1 MSRKFITFFI
11 VVSSILHLV
20 VCLPAPQSSSSE
32 ETKDTKG
39 IESDKEVKKGKK
51 KENTKNKNKE
61 DDDIGEAVLDIFGGV
76 LNLVSGAL
84 DAAEEIAGN
93 EEVQE
98 SVSNIV
104 DVGLKSGTAAA
115 ITGAQVAEAAPSHF
129 EEKGNFAAGLTKTVE
144 ETGGLLTGS
153 IDELEQGAKLFSV
166 FAQAYTDITLKR
178 IENFS
183 KTFNKR
189 FKCNTECRKLEDGT
203 DEKVQCEKEFC
214 EGFVKPKTKEQL
226 EEEEVKKLAEQYDYD
241 YSDEDYEDDEEDNEE
256 DS

>member
-1 MSRKFITFFI
+1 MSRQLSSFTFLVLYLCI
-11 VVSSILHLV
+11 IHLASCIPV
-20 VCLPAPQSSSSE
+20 PQSSSSGE
-32 ETKDTKG
+32 VKDTRD
-39 IESDKEVKKGKK
+39 IVDIKKDKK
-51 KENTKNKNKE
+51 KDNKSTEEE
-61 DDDIGEAVLDIFGGV
+61 DDLGEAAADIFGGV
-76 LNLVSGAL
+76 LDLLNGAL

-104 DVGLKSGTAAA
+104 DVGLRQGPQAAA
-115 ITGAQVAEAAPSHF
+115 QAQAVAQAAPQHF

-183 KTFNKR
+183 KIFNKR
-189 FKCNTECRKLEDGT
+189 FKCNTECRKMENGT
-203 DEKVQCEKEFC
+203 AEKLQCEKDFC
-214 EGFVKPKTKEQL
+214 QGFVKPKTKEQQ
-226 EEEEVKKLAEQYDYD
+226 EEEELKKLAEQYDYD
-241 YSDEDYEDDEEDNEE
+241 YSYEDDEEEE

>member
-1 MSRKFITFFI
+1 MSRKLLSFFTFL
-11 VVSSILHLV
+11 VVSFSVLQLAI
-20 VCLPAPQSSSSE
+20 CTPIPQKTSSDE
-32 ETKDTKG
+32 VQDTRDIVNK
-39 IESDKEVKKGKK
+39 KEKK
-51 KENTKNKNKE
+51 KEANKNNVE
-61 DDDIGEAVLDIFGGV
+61 EENSDVGEAVIDILGGV
-76 LNLVSGAL
+76 LKLVNGAL

-104 DVGLKSGTAAA
+104 DVGLKSGTQAALA
-115 ITGAQVAEAAPSHF
+115 GAQVAEAAPSHF

-189 FKCNTECRKLEDGT
+189 FKCNTDCRKLKDGT
-203 DEKVQCEKEFC
+203 PEKVQCEKDYC
-214 EGFVKPKTKEQL
+214 EGFVKPKTKEQQ
-226 EEEEVKKLAEQYDYD
+226 EEEELKKLAEQYDYD
-241 YSDEDYEDDEEDNEE
+241 YSDEDYEEE

>member
-1 MSRKFITFFI
+1 MGPLMPLK
-11 VVSSILHLV
+11 
-20 VCLPAPQSSSSE
+20 
-32 ETKDTKG
+32 KD
-39 IESDKEVKKGKK
+39 KK
-51 KENTKNKNKE
+51 KDNKSKEEE
-61 DDDIGEAVLDIFGGV
+61 DDLGEAAADIFGGV
-76 LNLVSGAL
+76 LDLLNGAL

-104 DVGLKSGTAAA
+104 DVGLRQGPQAV
-115 ITGAQVAEAAPSHF
+115 AQAAPQHF

-183 KTFNKR
+183 KIFNKR
-189 FKCNTECRKLEDGT
+189 FKCNTECRKMEDGT
-203 DEKVQCEKEFC
+203 TEKLQCEKDYC
-214 EGFVKPKTKEQL
+214 EGFVKPKTKEQQ
-226 EEEEVKKLAEQYDYD
+226 EEEELKKLAEQYDYD
-241 YSDEDYEDDEEDNEE
+241 YSDDEYDE
-256 DS
+256 

>member
-1 MSRKFITFFI
+1 MVI
-11 VVSSILHLV
+11 HLV
-20 VCLPAPQSSSSE
+20 FSLPAPQSTSSE
-32 ETKDTKG
+32 DVQDTRNIDLEKGNKKKVTKTKDG
-39 IESDKEVKKGKK
+39 
-51 KENTKNKNKE
+51 KE
-61 DDDIGEAVLDIFGGV
+61 DSDDLGNAVADIFCGV
-76 LNLVSGAL
+76 LGLLNGAL
-84 DAAEEIAGN
+84 DTAEEIAGN

-98 SVSNIV
+98 SISNLV
-104 DVGLKSGTAAA
+104 DVGLKSGPQAAV
-115 ITGAQVAEAAPSHF
+115 TGAQVAQAAPMHF

-203 DEKVQCEKEFC
+203 DEKKQCEKDYC
-214 EGFVKPKTKEQL
+214 DGFVKPKTKEQQ
-226 EEEEVKKLAEQYDYD
+226 EEEELKELAAQYDYD
-241 YSDEDYEDDEEDNEE
+241 YSDEDEEEE

>member
-1 MSRKFITFFI
+1 MSRRLSFFTFL
-11 VVSSILHLV
+11 VVILSVLHLV
-20 VCLPAPQSSSSE
+20 FSLPAPQSPSSDNVQDTRDIDLKKDNKKKATK
-32 ETKDTKG
+32 TKD
-39 IESDKEVKKGKK
+39 DK
-51 KENTKNKNKE
+51 
-61 DDDIGEAVLDIFGGV
+61 DDNEELGNAVADIFGGV
-76 LNLVSGAL
+76 LSLLNGVL
-84 DAAEEIAGN
+84 DTAEEIAGN

-98 SVSNIV
+98 SVSNLV
-104 DVGLKSGTAAA
+104 DVGLKSGAQAAV
-115 ITGAQVAEAAPSHF
+115 TGVQVAQAAPPHF

-203 DEKVQCEKEFC
+203 DEKVQCEKDYC
-214 EGFVKPKTKEQL
+214 EGFVKPKTKKQQ
-226 EEEEVKKLAEQYDYD
+226 EEEELKELAAQYDYD
-241 YSDEDYEDDEEDNEE
+241 YSDDEEKE

>member
-1 MSRKFITFFI
+1 MSRNLYSFCTFLI
-11 VVSSILHLV
+11 VSFSV
-20 VCLPAPQSSSSE
+20 VQLATCTPVPQKTSSE
-32 ETKDTKG
+32 EVQDTRD
-39 IESDKEVKKGKK
+39 IVNKKGNKK
-51 KENTKNKNKE
+51 VIKKNKDEE
-61 DDDIGEAVLDIFGGV
+61 DNSDVGEAVIDILGGV
-76 LNLVSGAL
+76 LNLVNGAL

-93 EEVQE
+93 EDVQE

-104 DVGLKSGTAAA
+104 DVGLKSGTQAALA
-115 ITGAQVAEAAPSHF
+115 GAEVAQAAPSHF

-189 FKCNTECRKLEDGT
+189 FKCNTDCRKLKDGT
-203 DEKVQCEKEFC
+203 PEKVQCEKDYC
-214 EGFVKPKTKEQL
+214 KGFVKPKTKEQQ
-226 EEEEVKKLAEQYDYD
+226 EEEELKKLAEQYDYD
-241 YSDEDYEDDEEDNEE
+241 YSDDEYEEEE

>member
-1 MSRKFITFFI
+1 MTRKLLSLFTLI
-11 VVSSILHLV
+11 VISFSILSLTI
-20 VCLPAPQSSSSE
+20 CTPIPQKTSSE
-32 ETKDTKG
+32 EVQDTRDIVDDDTNK
-39 IESDKEVKKGKK
+39 KELKKNKK
-51 KENTKNKNKE
+51 KEKE
-61 DDDIGEAVLDIFGGV
+61 EEDNDVGEAVMDILGGV
-76 LNLVSGAL
+76 LNLVNGAL

-93 EEVQE
+93 EDVQE

-104 DVGLKSGTAAA
+104 DVGLKSGT
-115 ITGAQVAEAAPSHF
+115 QVAIAGSQVAQAAPSHF

-189 FKCNTECRKLEDGT
+189 FKCNTDCRKLKDGT
-203 DEKVQCEKEFC
+203 TEKVQCEKDYC
-214 EGFVKPKTKEQL
+214 EGFVKPKTKEQQ
-226 EEEEVKKLAEQYDYD
+226 EEEELKKLAEQYDYD
-241 YSDEDYEDDEEDNEE
+241 YSDEEYDEEE

>member
-1 MSRKFITFFI
+1 MSRKLFSFCTFL
-11 VVSSILHLV
+11 VVSFSV
-20 VCLPAPQSSSSE
+20 VQLIKSTPVPQKTSSE
-32 ETKDTKG
+32 EVQDTRDIV
-39 IESDKEVKKGKK
+39 IEKENKKEVIKK
-51 KENTKNKNKE
+51 KNKNKKDE
-61 DDDIGEAVLDIFGGV
+61 DNSDVGEAVIDILGGV
-76 LNLVSGAL
+76 LNLVNGAL

-93 EEVQE
+93 EDVQE

-104 DVGLKSGTAAA
+104 DVGLKSGTQAALA
-115 ITGAQVAEAAPSHF
+115 GAEVAQAAPSHF

-189 FKCNTECRKLEDGT
+189 FKCNTECRKLTNGT
-203 DEKVQCEKEFC
+203 PKKVQCEKDYC
-214 EGFVKPKTKEQL
+214 KDFVKPKTKEQQ
-226 EEEEVKKLAEQYDYD
+226 EEEELKKLAEQYDYD
-241 YSDEDYEDDEEDNEE
+241 YSEDDYEEEE

>member
-1 MSRKFITFFI
+1 MGPLMPLK
-11 VVSSILHLV
+11 
-20 VCLPAPQSSSSE
+20 
-32 ETKDTKG
+32 KD
-39 IESDKEVKKGKK
+39 KK
-51 KENTKNKNKE
+51 KSKEEE
-61 DDDIGEAVLDIFGGV
+61 DDLGEAADAAADIFGGV
-76 LNLVSGAL
+76 LDLLNGAL

-104 DVGLKSGTAAA
+104 DVGLRQGPQAAA
-115 ITGAQVAEAAPSHF
+115 QAQAVAQAAPQHF

-183 KTFNKR
+183 KIFNKR
-189 FKCNTECRKLEDGT
+189 FKCNTECRKMEDGT
-203 DEKVQCEKEFC
+203 TEKLQCEKDFC
-214 EGFVKPKTKEQL
+214 EGFVKPKTKEEKQ
-226 EEEEVKKLAEQYDYD
+226 EEEMKKLAEQYDYD
-241 YSDEDYEDDEEDNEE
+241 YSDDEEEEE

>member
-1 MSRKFITFFI
+1 MSRKFITFLI
-11 VVSSILHLV
+11 VLSSILHLV
-20 VCLPAPQSSSSE
+20 SCLPAPQTSSTEDS
-32 ETKDTKG
+32 KDTKDVNN
-39 IESDKEVKKGKK
+39 EKEVKKDAK
-51 KENTKNKNKE
+51 KEATKNKNEE

-104 DVGLKSGTAAA
+104 DVGLKSGTQAAVV
-115 ITGAQVAEAAPSHF
+115 GAQVAQEAPTHF

-203 DEKVQCEKEFC
+203 DEKVQCEKDFC
-214 EGFVKPKTKEQL
+214 EGFVKPKTKEQQ
-226 EEEEVKKLAEQYDYD
+226 EEEELKKLAEQYDYD
-241 YSDEDYEDDEEDNEE
+241 YSDDEEYDDEEE